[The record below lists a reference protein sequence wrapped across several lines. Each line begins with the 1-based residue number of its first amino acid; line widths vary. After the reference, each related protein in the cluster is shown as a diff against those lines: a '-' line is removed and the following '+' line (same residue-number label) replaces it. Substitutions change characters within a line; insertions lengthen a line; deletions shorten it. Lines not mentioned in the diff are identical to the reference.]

1 MTPASARQPV
11 IVDTCVWVEH
21 AHNEVE
27 TLRRLCA
34 ESRALIH
41 PDVLG
46 EVMLG
51 CGNDRD
57 LLVKRIRL
65 LPGIDRPPQA
75 EIETLVQHHAIACKR
90 VGWVDAV
97 LLCTAMIDPRRP
109 SVLTFDRRLLREA
122 IRLGVA
128 FAA

>member
-1 MTPASARQPV
+1 MSGDPPNAPV
-11 IVDTCVWVEH
+11 ILDTCVLVEH
-21 AHNEVE
+21 FKSEVQSV
-27 TLRRLCA
+27 TRLIA
-34 ESRALIH
+34 NGRAVIH

-51 CGNDRD
+51 CGEEREEI
-57 LLVKRIRL
+57 VEEIRL
-65 LPGIDRPPQA
+65 LPMIQRPPQT
-75 EIETLVQHHAIACKR
+75 TLESLVEQHAVACKR

-97 LLCTAMIDPRRP
+97 LLCTAIADPRRP
-109 SVLTFDRRLLREA
+109 SLLTFDRKLLREA

>member
-1 MTPASARQPV
+1 MIASAKGRPV
-11 IVDTCVWVEH
+11 LIDTCVWVEH
-21 AHNEVE
+21 IRREVGVL
-27 TLRRLCA
+27 TRLCA
-34 ESRALIH
+34 EQRALVH
-41 PDVLG
+41 PDVMG
-46 EVMLG
+46 EVILG
-51 CGNDRD
+51 CGEDREEI
-57 LLVKRIRL
+57 LAEIRL

-75 EIETLVQHHAIACKR
+75 EIETLVQRHAIACKR

-109 SVLTFDRRLLREA
+109 TVLTFDRRLLREA

>member
-1 MTPASARQPV
+1 MTVDSVAKPV
-11 IVDTCVWVEH
+11 LVDTCVWVEH
-21 AHNEVE
+21 VHREVDV
-27 TLRRLCA
+27 LRRLCA

-51 CGNDRD
+51 CSEERD
-57 LLVKRIRL
+57 LLVKRLRL

-75 EIETLVQHHAIACKR
+75 DIESLVQHHAIACKR

-97 LLCTAMIDPRRP
+97 LLCTAMLDPRRP
-109 SVLTFDRRLLREA
+109 VVLTFDRRLLREA

-128 FAA
+128 FAG

>member
-1 MTPASARQPV
+1 MIGQHVSRPV
-11 IVDTCVWVEH
+11 IVDTCVWV
-21 AHNEVE
+21 AHMQQEVE
-27 TLRRLCA
+27 SVNRLMGQ
-34 ESRALIH
+34 SRAVIH

-51 CGNDRD
+51 CSEERP
-57 LLVKRIRL
+57 LVVQRL
-65 LPGIDRPPQA
+65 RFLPSIDRPAQRIL
-75 EIETLVQHHAIACKR
+75 ESLVEQHAVACKR

-97 LLCTAMIDPRRP
+97 LLCTAIADPRRP
-109 SVLTFDRRLLREA
+109 SLLTFDRKLLREA

>member
-1 MTPASARQPV
+1 LTEHGATGPV

-21 AHNEVE
+21 AQREVE
-27 TLRRLCA
+27 LLHRLCA
-34 ESRALIH
+34 DSRAVIH

-51 CGNDRD
+51 CGQERD
-57 LLVKRIRL
+57 LLTKRLRM
-65 LPGIDRPPQA
+65 LPRVGRPRQ
-75 EIETLVQHHAIACKR
+75 EDIEAFVERHAVACKR

-97 LLCTAMIDPRRP
+97 LLCTAMIDDHRP
-109 SVLTFDRRLLREA
+109 TLLTFDKRLMREA

>member
-1 MTPASARQPV
+1 V

-51 CGNDRD
+51 CGDDRD
-57 LLVKRIRL
+57 LLVQR
-65 LPGIDRPPQA
+65 
-75 EIETLVQHHAIACKR
+75 HAIACKR

-109 SVLTFDRRLLREA
+109 AVLTFDRRLLREA